1 MSKVKETTTIIN
13 VDKIS
18 NPQVQKLKAIAKGYI
33 FQFKASKDKHY
44 LTNARKCFNL
54 AAEIDKNQDF
64 LKMLSDVPTF

>member
-18 NPQVQKLKAIAKGYI
+18 NRQVQKLKAIAKGYV

-44 LTNARKCFNL
+44 LINARKCFDL
-54 AAEIDKNQDF
+54 AAEIDKNQNF
-64 LKMLSDVPTF
+64 LSMLLETPCF